1 MTENSEDVF
10 VSAVPYLRSVVSPYE
25 DGSPKLKNKV
35 SMSLNDF
42 IKKLTDKY
50 INVKLT
56 KSNLA
61 AKIKVVER
69 SESGRIKRLM
79 IDTEIVNGRDLRTI
93 FNLNSTNF
101 KINVHM
107 KTEIVEIETIGNG
120 HGVGMSQWGAQGMA
134 ERGSTYDEILK
145 HYYTG
150 VEIDKMD

>member
-1 MTENSEDVF
+1 
-10 VSAVPYLRSVVSPYE
+10 
-25 DGSPKLKNKV
+25 
-35 SMSLNDF
+35 MSLNEF

-150 VEIDKMD
+150 VQIDKMD